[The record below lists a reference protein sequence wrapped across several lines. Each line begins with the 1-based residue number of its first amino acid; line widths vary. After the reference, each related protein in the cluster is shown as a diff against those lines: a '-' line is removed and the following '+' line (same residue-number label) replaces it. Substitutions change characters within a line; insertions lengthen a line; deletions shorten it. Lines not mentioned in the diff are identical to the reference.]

1 VPGSQLRGKRLAWG
15 AIFLTVCTTGVFAAS
30 YSYITFAPTFLRETL
45 GTDLGVSTVVLT
57 IGTLLGVGSYI
68 VFGTLSDRIGRRMS
82 TLYSCILGILGFA
95 AFAVFGGS
103 SSVPVAIVALMGT
116 AIGYAGFGVLGTW
129 ISEFYPTRFRAFGS
143 GATYYV
149 ARGIGSGLY
158 PLFAL
163 SLAGGD
169 LRLALAFGG
178 FGALIGLIG
187 CIFVP
192 DTANRVI
199 TAQE

>member
-1 VPGSQLRGKRLAWG
+1 
-15 AIFLTVCTTGVFAAS
+15 
-30 YSYITFAPTFLRETL
+30 
-45 GTDLGVSTVVLT
+45 
-57 IGTLLGVGSYI
+57 
-68 VFGTLSDRIGRRMS
+68 
-82 TLYSCILGILGFA
+82 
-95 AFAVFGGS
+95 
-103 SSVPVAIVALMGT
+103 
-116 AIGYAGFGVLGTW
+116 
-129 ISEFYPTRFRAFGS
+129 S

-187 CIFVP
+187 SIFVP